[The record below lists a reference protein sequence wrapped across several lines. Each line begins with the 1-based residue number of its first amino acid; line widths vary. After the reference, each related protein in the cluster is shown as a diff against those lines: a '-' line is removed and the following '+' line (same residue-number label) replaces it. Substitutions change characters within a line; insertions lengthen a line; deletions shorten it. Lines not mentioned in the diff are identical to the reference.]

1 MFAREDVMKWQN
13 EVCADLMRRSG
24 IREGDTVIDF
34 GCGRGHYAFAAAIA
48 VGDTGMV
55 YGLDTNAAVLEVL
68 KQNAEY
74 RHCTNVIPV
83 KTEPGVNMPFP
94 DSSVDA
100 VLIYDLI
107 HETELR
113 QPFLQEAH
121 RVLKHGGILSVLPF
135 HMTNREILYMLEEVS
150 SSGFE
155 TYNDVEGGIHFVLD
169 KAASSQREDISLL
182 EHGIIHNFRSV
193 KVQ

>member
-48 VGDTGMV
+48 AGNTGTV
-55 YGLDTNAAVLEVL
+55 YGLDTNASVLEVL
-68 KQNAEY
+68 KQDAEY
-74 RHCTNVIPV
+74 RHCSNVIPV
-83 KTEPGVNMPFP
+83 KTEQGVSMPFTDEYA
-94 DSSVDA
+94 DS

-107 HETELR
+107 HEAGLR

-121 RVLKHGGILSVLPF
+121 RVLKQGGILSVLAF
-135 HMTNREILYMLEEVS
+135 HMTDQEITDMLEEVRD
-150 SSGFE
+150 SGFAS
-155 TYNDVEGGIHFVLD
+155 YNDLEGGIHFVLD

-182 EHGIIHNFRSV
+182 EHGIIHNFRRL
-193 KVQ
+193 

>member
-68 KQNAEY
+68 KQDAEY

-94 DSSVDA
+94 DSSADA

-121 RVLKHGGILSVLPF
+121 RVLKKRRDPVCTAVPYDRPGDPGYAG
-135 HMTNREILYMLEEVS
+135 R
-150 SSGFE
+150 
-155 TYNDVEGGIHFVLD
+155 
-169 KAASSQREDISLL
+169 SQQQRICS
-182 EHGIIHNFRSV
+182 I
-193 KVQ
+193 Q